1 MSLLPEVALV
11 HGWAVLRKVDVNLK
25 LMQALCPAHGS
36 KDIDEAL
43 AVREQSAPTASC
55 RLGDHVVDGDLAG

>member
-11 HGWAVLRKVDVNLK
+11 HGWAVLRKVDVK
-25 LMQALCPAHGS
+25 LMQALCPAHGG